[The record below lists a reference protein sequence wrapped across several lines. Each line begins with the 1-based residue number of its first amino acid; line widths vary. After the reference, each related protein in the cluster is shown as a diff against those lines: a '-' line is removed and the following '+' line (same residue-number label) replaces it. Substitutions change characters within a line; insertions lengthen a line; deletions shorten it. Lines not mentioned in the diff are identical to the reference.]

1 MKKLLVLCLLFSI
14 SSYANF
20 TENRIETKF
29 KGADVNNDGKLSL
42 EEAKIGMSKVS
53 ENFTKIDTNN
63 DGYVSIEEIIAA
75 YEKNE

>member
-1 MKKLLVLCLLFSI
+1 M
-14 SSYANF
+14 
-20 TENRIETKF
+20 ETKF

-42 EEAKIGMSKVS
+42 EEAKKGMSKVS